1 MAHGPDKPTGR
12 ANGLKHHP
20 VWVRIPLGALIQTI
34 IGLCTWALDQLGIAW
49 RLPKHNTVSVA
60 RREAVAALDE
70 FIGPKH

>member
-1 MAHGPDKPTGR
+1 VRYLVAGPKRDEYPR
-12 ANGLKHHP
+12 YFFSNESAD
-20 VWVRIPLGALIQTI
+20 I